1 MDSTALTLL
10 TENRSSPLQTCS
22 TKNRK
27 CVSTGKV
34 LHFVSWVQIISSV
47 SLKKILIFS
56 ALKSQALYYWL
67 RTYLLERRD
76 VASKSEA
83 SRMAMTQ
90 QRMQQAVS
98 GASTGSIGLADGNV
112 RVQSHGAGAL
122 SSDNQVHQATQSG
135 DGGNSHG
142 QEPER
147 STGVDSSVHAGND
160 QSLQQSSSNIND
172 GGQSALRRSGALGL
186 VASAASAF
194 DAAKDIMEALRSKHT
209 NLASELEVIV
219 VAVLNFFIVF
229 SMQYCC
235 LGNFLINCL

>member
-1 MDSTALTLL
+1 M
-10 TENRSSPLQTCS
+10 
-22 TKNRK
+22 
-27 CVSTGKV
+27 
-34 LHFVSWVQIISSV
+34 
-47 SLKKILIFS
+47 IFS
-56 ALKSQALYYWL
+56 ALNSQALYYWL

-83 SRMAMTQ
+83 GRMAMAQ
-90 QRMQQAVS
+90 QRMQQTVS
-98 GASTGSIGLADGNV
+98 GANAGSIGLADGNV
-112 RVQSHGAGAL
+112 RVQGHGAGAL

-142 QEPER
+142 QEPES
-147 STGVDSSVHAGND
+147 STGVDSSVHRGVHAGND
-160 QSLQQSSSNIND
+160 QSMQQSSSSIND

-209 NLASELEVIV
+209 NLASELEVT
-219 VAVLNFFIVF
+219 VAVSDVFNVF

-235 LGNFLINCL
+235 PGNLFNKLLVHVWKY